1 MSALAE
7 PRISS
12 DARER
17 PRRAPRVGSV
27 DIARGA
33 IMLLMAVDHVRLY
46 LTNANFDPM
55 DLSKTSVPL
64 FLTRW
69 VTHFCAPGFV
79 FLAGTGAFLRGR
91 RAGETASSL
100 SRYLLVRGLW
110 LILLE
115 VSIVRLGWTFNVDY
129 RHYILLGVLWML
141 GWTMIALAALVF
153 LPYRA
158 ILAFGTV
165 VVFAHNALDF
175 WLPRHY
181 ESIQENRVWQI
192 FYIGGTI
199 QVGPN
204 GPLFA
209 VLYSLVPWI
218 GVIALGY
225 AFGRVLTWPDERR
238 RRACFVIGGAAILLF
253 LVLRGANLYGNP
265 SPWKPQATPALT
277 VLSFLNTRK
286 YPASLLFLLM
296 TLGPTVFSLPLLERL
311 RGPAGRVLQVFGRV
325 PLFFYVLHIWLA
337 HAIAAALSLIR
348 YGRVIPWMFANHPY
362 MPGPHPEGYGY
373 GLGVVWLATA
383 VVAALLYP
391 ACRSFAR
398 LKAEG
403 PGGWL
408 SFL

>member
-1 MSALAE
+1 MQIRPAASS
-7 PRISS
+7 RI
-12 DARER
+12 A
-17 PRRAPRVGSV
+17 SV
-27 DIARGA
+27 DVIRGA

-91 RAGETASSL
+91 RGTRGSLAGF
-100 SRYLLVRGLW
+100 LLVRGLW

-115 VSIVRLGWTFNVDY
+115 VTIVRLGWTFNFDY
-129 RHYILLGVLWML
+129 RHYVLLGVLWML
-141 GWTMIALAALVF
+141 GWTMVVLAGLVF
-153 LPYRA
+153 LPYPA
-158 ILAFGTV
+158 IAAFGFL
-165 VVFAHNALDF
+165 VVFGHNLIDP
-175 WLPRHY
+175 WLPAHADALF
-181 ESIQENRVWQI
+181 SSPHAWLWQLT
-192 FYIGGTI
+192 YLGGTFSAGKE
-199 QVGPN
+199 GPV
-204 GPLFA
+204 FA
-209 VLYSLVPWI
+209 VLYSLIPWI

-225 AFGRVLTWPDERR
+225 AFGRVLTWPEERR
-238 RRACFVIGGAAILLF
+238 RRACLAIGGAAILLF
-253 LVLRGANLYGNP
+253 LVLRGWNLYGNP
-265 SPWKPQATPALT
+265 APWKPQPSAARS
-277 VLSFLNTRK
+277 VLAFLNTRK

-296 TLGPTVFSLPLLERL
+296 TLGPTILAVPFAERL
-311 RGPAGRVLQVFGRV
+311 RGVAGRFLEVFGRV

-337 HAIAAALSLIR
+337 HAIAAALSAIR

-373 GLGVVWLATA
+373 GLAAVWGATA
-383 VVAALLYP
+383 AVALILYP
-391 ACRSFAR
+391 ACRAFAA
-398 LKAEG
+398 LKAER

>member
-1 MSALAE
+1 MEVRPAPSS
-7 PRISS
+7 RIASI
-12 DARER
+12 D
-17 PRRAPRVGSV
+17 V
-27 DIARGA
+27 IRGA
-33 IMLLMAVDHVRLY
+33 IMILMALDHVRLY
-46 LTNANFDPM
+46 LTNAGFDPM

-64 FLTRW
+64 YLTRW

-91 RAGETASSL
+91 RGSRGSLAGF
-100 SRYLLVRGLW
+100 LLVRGLW

-115 VSIVRLGWTFNVDY
+115 LTVVRLGWTFNFDY
-129 RHYILLGVLWML
+129 RHYVLLGVLWML
-141 GWTMIALAALVF
+141 GWSMVALAGLVF
-153 LPYRA
+153 LPYPA
-158 ILAFGTV
+158 IAAFGFL
-165 VVFAHNALDF
+165 VVFGHNALDL
-175 WLPRHY
+175 WLPAHF
-181 ESIQENRVWQI
+181 EALQTSPHAWLWQI
-192 FYIGGTI
+192 AYLGGTI
-199 QVGPN
+199 SAGPD

-225 AFGRVLTWPDERR
+225 AFGRVLTWPEERR
-238 RRACFVIGGAAILLF
+238 RRACLAIGGAGLLLF

-265 SPWKPQATPALT
+265 SPWKSQPSAALT

-296 TLGPTVFSLPLLERL
+296 TLAPTILAIPLAERL
-311 RGPAGRVLQVFGRV
+311 RGAVGRVLEIFGRV

-337 HAIAAALSLIR
+337 HAIAAALSAIR

-362 MPGPHPEGYGY
+362 MPGPHPDGYGY
-373 GLGVVWLATA
+373 GLTVVWMVTA
-383 VVAALLYP
+383 LVAALLYP
-391 ACRSFAR
+391 ACRAFAA
-398 LKAEG
+398 LKAER

>member
-1 MSALAE
+1 MDGE
-7 PRISS
+7 
-12 DARER
+12 ARER
-17 PRRAPRVGSV
+17 PRGAPRVGSV
-27 DIARGA
+27 DVARGA

-55 DLSKTSVPL
+55 DLSQTSVPL
-64 FLTRW
+64 FFTRW

-79 FLAGTGAFLRGR
+79 FLAGAGAFLRGR
-91 RAGETASSL
+91 RAGETADSL
-100 SRYLLVRGLW
+100 SQYLVVRGLW

-115 VSIVRLGWTFNVDY
+115 VTIVRLGWTFNVDY

-158 ILAFGTV
+158 ILAFGIV
-165 VVFAHNALDF
+165 VVFAHNALDS
-175 WLPRHY
+175 WLPGHY
-181 ESIQENRVWQI
+181 ASIEESWPWQI

-199 QVGPN
+199 QAGSD

-209 VLYSLVPWI
+209 VLYSLVPWV

-225 AFGRVLTWPDERR
+225 AFGKVLTWPDERR
-238 RRACFVIGGAAILLF
+238 RRACFAIGGAAILLF
-253 LVLRGANLYGNP
+253 LVLRGTNLYGNP

-296 TLGPTVFSLPLLERL
+296 TLGLAVFALPFLERM
-311 RGPAGRVLQVFGRV
+311 RGPLGRVLQVFGRV

-337 HAIAAALSLIR
+337 HAMACALSAIR

-362 MPGPHPEGYGY
+362 MPGRHPEGYGY

-383 VVAALLYP
+383 VVAILLYP
-391 ACRSFAR
+391 ACRAFAGV
-398 LKAEG
+398 KAKN
-403 PGGWL
+403 PSGWL